1 MTHPRVARS
10 SLRKPAA
17 LGVRVIAQARAG
29 AAREALARLNA
40 DPETLHD
47 LRVSLRRLRSWLQ
60 TFRPH
65 VGDTVRRRT
74 FRRLRRLVHA
84 TNRARDVEVWQVWLA
99 EQGELPRNARAGE
112 RWVAAW
118 LDGEGAKEHERSLG
132 RLARKLPKVLAMLD
146 DELSAYTLRVRRDAD
161 DDRMSSALA
170 DALRQEWRRLE
181 RRLARVE
188 TLADADAIHAARIA
202 AKTLRYV
209 VETLETRDA
218 ESVAESLSRLQDVLG
233 AVHDM
238 QSFVD
243 HLVDAVEAAG
253 AADARRR
260 ARRALGLE
268 PEEDSA
274 PPRGAVAGL
283 GELARRAQSRAE
295 REFRRFT
302 EEWDRAR
309 AAEVEAAIER
319 LAAGL
324 ADDAI
329 HADEGPGMPGP
340 SRGV

>member
-1 MTHPRVARS
+1 
-10 SLRKPAA
+10 
-17 LGVRVIAQARAG
+17 
-29 AAREALARLNA
+29 
-40 DPETLHD
+40 
-47 LRVSLRRLRSWLQ
+47 
-60 TFRPH
+60 
-65 VGDTVRRRT
+65 
-74 FRRLRRLVHA
+74 
-84 TNRARDVEVWQVWLA
+84 
-99 EQGELPRNARAGE
+99 
-112 RWVAAW
+112 
-118 LDGEGAKEHERSLG
+118 
-132 RLARKLPKVLAMLD
+132 
-146 DELSAYTLRVRRDAD
+146 
-161 DDRMSSALA
+161 
-170 DALRQEWRRLE
+170 
-181 RRLARVE
+181 
-188 TLADADAIHAARIA
+188 
-202 AKTLRYV
+202 
-209 VETLETRDA
+209 
-218 ESVAESLSRLQDVLG
+218 
-233 AVHDM
+233 M

-309 AAEVEAAIER
+309 VAAVEAAIER